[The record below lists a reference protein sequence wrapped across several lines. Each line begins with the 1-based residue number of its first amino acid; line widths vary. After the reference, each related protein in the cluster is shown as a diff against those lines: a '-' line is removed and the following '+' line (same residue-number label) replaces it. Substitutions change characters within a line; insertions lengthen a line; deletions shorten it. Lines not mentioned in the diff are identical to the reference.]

1 MQEKVKRILI
11 PILCILWISLI
22 FIMSSDTG
30 SFDKT
35 MNVSDT
41 VAEQIQ
47 GTDGHVADQDVVSF
61 ADRLNL
67 IIRKSGHFI
76 EYMILCILL
85 LKTGESFGI
94 PYKQSA
100 GYILLICLIIANL
113 DEFYQGFVPG
123 RNASVLDS
131 LIDLGGSFFGA
142 AMYVGIA
149 RIKKKRV

>member
-1 MQEKVKRILI
+1 MM

-35 MNVSDT
+35 MNVSQT
-41 VAEQIQ
+41 VTEQMQ
-47 GTDGHVADQDVVSF
+47 GTDGQVVDQDVVSV

-67 IIRKSGHFI
+67 FIRKSGHFI

-85 LKTGESFGI
+85 LKTGDAFGI
-94 PYKQSA
+94 HYKQSA
-100 GYILLICLIIANL
+100 GYILLMCLIIANL

-123 RNASVLDS
+123 RNSSVLDS
-131 LIDLGGSFFGA
+131 LIDLGGSLFGA
-142 AMYVGIA
+142 AMYVGVV
-149 RIKKKRV
+149 RLKKKRS

>member
-11 PILCILWISLI
+11 PIFCILWISLI

-30 SFDKT
+30 SFEKT
-35 MNVSDT
+35 MNVSET
-41 VAEQIQ
+41 VTEQIQ
-47 GTDGHVADQDVVSF
+47 GVDSHVADQDVVSV

-94 PYKQSA
+94 RYKQSVS
-100 GYILLICLIIANL
+100 YILLICLIIANL
-113 DEFYQGFVPG
+113 DEFYQGFIPG
-123 RNASVLDS
+123 RNSSVLDS
-131 LIDLGGSFFGA
+131 LIDLGGSLFGA
-142 AMYVGIA
+142 AMYIGIA

>member
-1 MQEKVKRILI
+1 MQDKVKRIVI

-30 SFDKT
+30 SFNKT
-35 MNVSDT
+35 MNVSET
-41 VAEQIQ
+41 LTEKMQ
-47 GTDGHVADQDVVSF
+47 GTDGNVVDQDVVSV

-67 IIRKSGHFI
+67 LIRKSGHFI

-100 GYILLICLIIANL
+100 GYILLMCLIIANL

-131 LIDLGGSFFGA
+131 LIDLGGSLFGA
-142 AMYVGIA
+142 AMYVCVV
-149 RIKKKRV
+149 RLKKKRA